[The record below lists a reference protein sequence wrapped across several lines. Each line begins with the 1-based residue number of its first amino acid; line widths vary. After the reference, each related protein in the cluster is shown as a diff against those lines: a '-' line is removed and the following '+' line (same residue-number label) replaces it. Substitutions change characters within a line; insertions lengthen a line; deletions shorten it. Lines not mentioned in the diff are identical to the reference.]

1 MENSLQTNQEVMSLD
16 KISKKFGGIVA
27 DNQVS
32 FKLYEGKIH
41 GLIGPNGSGK
51 STTLNLISGIYNV
64 DSGSISLNEN
74 LITNLSIYDRARKG
88 IARSFQTPRL
98 LKRCDIKTNIFLGM
112 DLARRKRLSSI
123 RSIQDNDRLKELME
137 VAGLKG
143 DLNDSIEKLSY
154 GEQKMLE
161 IVRALLTKP
170 KVLLLDEPAAGLNHK
185 EMEKVIGLIDI
196 AVKEN
201 TAVLFVEHTMDL
213 VMSLCDDITV
223 LNFGCVIAEGV
234 PEEIQSNPVV
244 IEAYIG
250 SEKNA

>member
-1 MENSLQTNQEVMSLD
+1 MKDSLEANKEIMFID

-32 FKLYEGKIH
+32 FKLYLGKIH

-51 STTLNLISGIYNV
+51 STTLNLISGIHEA
-64 DSGSISLNEN
+64 DGGSISLDGKV
-74 LITNLSIYDRARKG
+74 ITNLSTYVRARMG

-112 DLARRKRLSSI
+112 DLAKRKKLKSNVSL
-123 RSIQDNDRLKELME
+123 QDNARLEELME
-137 VAGLKG
+137 IAGFKE
-143 DLNDSIEKLSY
+143 NMSDSIEKLSY
-154 GEQKMLE
+154 GKQKLLE
-161 IVRALLTKP
+161 IVRAILTKP
-170 KVLLLDEPAAGLNHK
+170 KILLLDEPAAGLNHK
-185 EMEKVIGLIDI
+185 EMEKVIGLINI

-201 TAVLFVEHTMDL
+201 TAVLLVEHSMEL
-213 VMSLCDDITV
+213 VMSLCDSITV
-223 LNFGCVIAEGV
+223 LNFGCVIAQGA
-234 PEEIQSNPVV
+234 PKEIQSNPVV